1 MFDVTKCRRANAR
14 ARNYLVLYMS
24 ASSNCRPIDSIA
36 ASKDLSDE
44 NAGKLKSVVESVAKS
59 IG

>member
-1 MFDVTKCRRANAR
+1 MTPDD
-14 ARNYLVLYMS
+14 
-24 ASSNCRPIDSIA
+24 SSTLIQRTQDLLDSIA